1 MQYFQ
6 TDGSTNADNVPSIG
20 KTETVSVPH
29 VLQGFTPLPVTD
41 NQPAR
46 VKRIKEFEKLT
57 GGVQMDLTKCTAS
70 DQILNYG
77 ETLLASL
84 DFNQIKDFPGSTD
97 GHTIDGLIK
106 VYLIQTNSGLLKLSF
121 SICEG
126 KYVFTAAERFL
137 TVIESLKGSIS
148 NMSMRYSTEAKF
160 LSQECSLIVQD
171 SIVDVIAYR
180 SGVNS
185 VAINVDAASGSN
197 ARSINCC
204 GSCLSLCFICC
215 TQQLIWNP
223 KCCGEK
229 KAKQDGT
236 KCCGE
241 KKPEKFARFLAFNA
255 TEEFVRTY

>member
-1 MQYFQ
+1 
-6 TDGSTNADNVPSIG
+6 
-20 KTETVSVPH
+20 
-29 VLQGFTPLPVTD
+29 VTD

-46 VKRIKEFEKLT
+46 VNRIKEFEKLT

-121 SICEG
+121 SISEG
-126 KYVFTAAERFL
+126 KYVFTATERFL
-137 TVIESLKGSIS
+137 TLIESLKGSTS
-148 NMSMRYSTEAKF
+148 NMSMRYSTEAQF

-171 SIVDVIAYR
+171 SIIDVIAYR

-185 VAINVDAASGSN
+185 VAINVDAASGSDTGGTD
-197 ARSINCC
+197 CC
-204 GSCLSLCFICC
+204 GSCFSLCFICC
-215 TQQLIWNP
+215 TKQLIWNP

-229 KAKQDGT
+229 TAKKDET
-236 KCCGE
+236 KNDAG
-241 KKPEKFARFLAFNA
+241 KKSDKFARFLAFNA
-255 TEEFVRTY
+255 KEEFVRTN